1 MENDNQIL
9 DLAVHYTL
17 NNSLDVTEELTKHQK
32 RAVIKQV
39 ATLLVE
45 EGEVNYNSNEFLH
58 NGHDNWLTITM

>member
-9 DLAVHYTL
+9 DLAIHYTL
-17 NNSLDVTEELTKHQK
+17 NNSLNVTEELTKHQK
-32 RAVIKQV
+32 RAVRKQA

-45 EGEVNYNSNEFLH
+45 EGEVNYYSNEFLH